1 MNRYLLLFSSL
12 FVLSLFGCGGGSD
25 KPVAEF
31 NNTPITEAQYLKRLE
46 TLPNV
51 YVVIRGQRVL
61 APVAEPLSAQA
72 LRSLMQEETLLQVA
86 KDQGV
91 MPTQADVDKEIQ
103 FNEQLQSNWLNNLK
117 EQGFTLDDIRR
128 LVLVEL
134 ARERLVTR
142 GVPEKTLADVEK
154 YVKENPDQ
162 FIQPATVKFRWLV
175 VEKGME
181 KKVEDALGKGL
192 TFGAV
197 ASEFSIVPDAKLTNG
212 SFPATSPEPRPVP
225 VNRLSPPLRKAAEST
240 PERKV
245 SSWFDYQ
252 GKRARI
258 YVESKTP
265 AQKMTLTSAMKEKI
279 KRQLMIQDGIGNEI
293 DRLLLQKIIDAEIK
307 VFPPYLRRTWE
318 SYREQLKDAATEMLG
333 TSPEKKAD
341 GATGPTPSAKAK

>member
-1 MNRYLLLFSSL
+1 MNRYM
-12 FVLSLFGCGGGSD
+12 LSLFSLVCLSLIGCGGGSD
-25 KPVAEF
+25 KPIAEF

-51 YVVIRGQRVL
+51 YVNIRGQRVL
-61 APVAEPLSAQA
+61 APLAEPLSAQA

-91 MPTQADVDKEIQ
+91 MPTQADIDREIQ
-103 FNEQLQSNWLNNLK
+103 FNEQLQPNWLNNLK

-142 GVPEKTLADVEK
+142 GVPEKTLADVDK
-154 YVKENPDQ
+154 FVKENPDQ

-181 KKVEDALGKGL
+181 KKVDDALGKGL

-212 SFPATSPEPRPVP
+212 AFPATMDEPRPVAI
-225 VNRLSPPLRKAAEST
+225 NRLSPPLRKAAEST
-240 PERKV
+240 AERKI
-245 SSWFDYQ
+245 SKWFEYQ
-252 GKRARI
+252 GKRAKI

-265 AQKMTLTSAMKEKI
+265 SQKMTLTTAMKEKI
-279 KRQLMIQDGIGNEI
+279 KRQLMIQDGIGNEL

-318 SYREQLKDAATEMLG
+318 SYRKQLKDAATEMLG
-333 TSPEKKAD
+333 SAFEKKAD
-341 GATGPTPSAKAK
+341 EAAETAPSAKPK

>member
-1 MNRYLLLFSSL
+1 MNRYIFFLPSL
-12 FVLSLFGCGGGSD
+12 FFLSILGCGGGSD

-31 NNTPITEAQYLKRLE
+31 NNSPITEAQYLKRLE

-142 GVPEKTLADVEK
+142 GVPEKTLADVDK
-154 YVKENPDQ
+154 YVKENPEQ
-162 FIQPATVKFRWLV
+162 FIQPATVKFRWIV

-181 KKVEDALGKGL
+181 KKVDDALGKGL

-197 ASEFSIVPDAKLTNG
+197 ASEFSIVPDAKLSNG
-212 SFPATSPEPRPVP
+212 SFPATSQEPRPVP
-225 VNRLSPPLRKAAEST
+225 IDRLSPPLRKAAEST
-240 PERKV
+240 PERKI
-245 SSWFDYQ
+245 SGWFDYQ
-252 GKRARI
+252 GKRAKI

-279 KRQLMIQDGIGNEI
+279 KRQLMIQDGIGNEL
-293 DRLLLQKIIDAEIK
+293 DRLLLQKIIEAEIK

-333 TSPEKKAD
+333 SAPEKKAD
-341 GATGPTPSAKAK
+341 EVGTTPSTKAK